1 MIMTN
6 YSKNIVKKQN
16 SVENK
21 PDENMKQEVE
31 SKEDASRKNKR
42 LDMFIGIFSVVCALV
57 IWFYAS
63 AITETDIKQQSLVNI
78 KGVVTA
84 ENKGYDIEYNKNLK
98 IDLVLNGKVLA
109 VSQIP
114 NYGINVYADI
124 SSVNF
129 SEITDSKVVQLP
141 LIFDLPEG
149 LICVEKSQEYIE
161 VTITKKSNK

>member
-21 PDENMKQEVE
+21 PDENLKQEVE
-31 SKEDASRKNKR
+31 SKDDTSRKNKR

-63 AITETDIKQQSLVNI
+63 AISETDIKQQSLVNI

-141 LIFDLPEG
+141 LILVLPEG
-149 LICVEKSQEYIE
+149 LTCIEKSQEYVE
-161 VTITKKSNK
+161 VTITKKSNN